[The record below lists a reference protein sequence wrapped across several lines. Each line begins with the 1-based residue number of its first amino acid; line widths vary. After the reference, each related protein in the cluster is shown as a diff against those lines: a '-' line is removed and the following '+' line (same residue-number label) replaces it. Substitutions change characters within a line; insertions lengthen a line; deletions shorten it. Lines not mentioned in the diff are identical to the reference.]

1 MVNMMITLLFKFVK
15 KIIVASLLIY
25 SFDIFMNYL
34 GFSIPINLITIMFV
48 TFFDFSAL
56 FCLFLFLLT
65 F

>member
-1 MVNMMITLLFKFVK
+1 MVNMMITLLFKFIK

-25 SFDIFMNYL
+25 SFDVFMNYL
-34 GFSIPINLITIMFV
+34 SISIPINLFTVIFV